1 MNSLD
6 PEIFDVIILPPCLCT
21 IIPRSIIRDRFLCCF
36 DADILASGI
45 KKINQSIINQISQS
59 PDVSTYA
66 NHVTRLFV
74 YVI

>member
-6 PEIFDVIILPPCLCT
+6 SEIFDVIIPPPCLCT
-21 IIPRSIIRDRFLCCF
+21 IIPRSIERDRFLCCF

-45 KKINQSIINQISQS
+45 KKPNQISQS
-59 PDVSTYA
+59 HDVSTYA

-74 YVI
+74 YLI